1 MRVSSIRALLP
12 SVIVL
17 GVLGC
22 DALRGLLHEDGAP
35 AEVSAR
41 VPAEPAP
48 IGRPSSAPLQVA
60 TAPLPMASVTQTA
73 AAPPPQVATAAPEP
87 PKGPVLELSPGAAAA
102 GVTLNQLRVVPASVA
117 VGTAPAAKPSAKAAR
132 PPAHEVTVYAVFGAP
147 FSRRVE
153 LRAEDA
159 DHAELGRS
167 EREAALSQPRDSAR
181 YLTFRF
187 DPRTQL
193 EQVRFFVA
201 YVDPEGV
208 PAPPPG
214 SATPAPRPEPQPQF
228 IRPTRPGLV
237 PKDP

>member
-12 SVIVL
+12 SLIAL

-22 DALRGLLHEDGAP
+22 DALKGLLHEGPEA
-35 AEVSAR
+35 VSAR
-41 VPAEPAP
+41 APVEPAP
-48 IGRPSSAPLQVA
+48 LATPSSAPPALPVA
-60 TAPLPMASVTQTA
+60 TLAPA
-73 AAPPPQVATAAPEP
+73 AVAAEPQVANVAPEA
-87 PKGPVLELSPGAAAA
+87 PKEPVLELSAGAAAA
-102 GVTLNQLRVVPASVA
+102 GVTLNQLRILPAP
-117 VGTAPAAKPSAKAAR
+117 TAPAAVSTASATKPGAKTAK
-132 PPAHEVTVYAVFGAP
+132 PPAWHEVTVYAVFGAP

-153 LRAEDA
+153 LRAQGA

-228 IRPTRPGLV
+228 IRPVRPGLV